1 MQYQINRL
9 RPFIVKL
16 YISVERFVCYFK
28 MQRLNQNAD
37 WGCVSGGVVVCF
49 GLGAKVGRRVV
60 YYGRMAK
67 RYGFGAPIV
76 PFCHKVVLFRQKNN

>member
-1 MQYQINRL
+1 MGW
-9 RPFIVKL
+9 V
-16 YISVERFVCYFK
+16 VEFSELEAERNNF
-28 MQRLNQNAD
+28 
-37 WGCVSGGVVVCF
+37 GGGVEVCF